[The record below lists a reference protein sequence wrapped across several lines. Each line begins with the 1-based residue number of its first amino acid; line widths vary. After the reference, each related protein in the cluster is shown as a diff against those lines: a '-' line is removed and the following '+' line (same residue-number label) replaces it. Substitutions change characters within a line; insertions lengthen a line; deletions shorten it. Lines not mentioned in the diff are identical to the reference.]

1 MDLDAKPSHG
11 YGRIGVWGAILLL
24 CMVWVSYGLSPGCA
38 AAQSET
44 ASANDSV
51 ETSSQEDAAEI
62 QDNSD
67 SDQEAESEKK
77 EAGDTEE
84 TNEKESGQANQES
97 KKEDSPKNEADQ
109 DEQTTDKEDTSD
121 KSETNDKQQPG
132 DKDAT
137 VETERPLEEEPP
149 EGEATKKDDKTA
161 EKKKDPPEKKKCV
174 IGATATLMEKKSEI
188 VFRARVDSGAKSCSL
203 HVEQIKID
211 DESETMADNI
221 GKVIHFEVKN
231 GKGKKHWLKSK
242 IDSYVI
248 IKTSSSRTRRYKVP
262 LTFQWKHMEKK
273 VLVTLNNRNTM
284 EYPLLVGRNFL
295 RGDFLVDV
303 ELDSDD

>member
-1 MDLDAKPSHG
+1 MFSSAKARHTN
-11 YGRIGVWGAILLL
+11 RWFGARGGMSLLVL
-24 CMVWVSYGLSPGCA
+24 LAWMSYGLLPGPALAAQTEQA
-38 AAQSET
+38 AA
-44 ASANDSV
+44 
-51 ETSSQEDAAEI
+51 ED
-62 QDNSD
+62 
-67 SDQEAESEKK
+67 
-77 EAGDTEE
+77 T
-84 TNEKESGQANQES
+84 QES
-97 KKEDSPKNEADQ
+97 SAETKEEATS
-109 DEQTTDKEDTSD
+109 DEQTDSKEKPDREGTEEEADDTDQAADAE
-121 KSETNDKQQPG
+121 QPG

-137 VETERPLEEEPP
+137 VESERPLEEEPP
-149 EGEATKKDDKTA
+149 KKETA
-161 EKKKDPPEKKKCV
+161 EKDKEPSQDEKAVPEKKKCI

-231 GKGKKHWLKSK
+231 GKGKKHWLKAK

-273 VLVTLNNRNTM
+273 VLVTLNNRGSM
-284 EYPLLVGRNFL
+284 EYPLLIGRNFL